1 MRNLLGFRNDLS
13 QGDVAVKDAL
23 AVGDPAALLGD
34 HLKIIDSI
42 RKLVGVPQA
51 HWEALYATAFD
62 DFATFVQRLPASES
76 HHHARPGGLLIHGL
90 EVVRESLKLR
100 RGRLIPS
107 GASAEKLMDCQ
118 DLWTYAT
125 AMAALL
131 HDLGKPV
138 TDQRISLYDTQGREL
153 GRWNPITGPFPKEAA
168 WYKVEFVRDRSY
180 PFHERIP
187 PLLAHFILPPQG
199 LQWIASDPEV
209 FQAWLA
215 TISGDDD
222 HAGVL
227 GELVHHADGLSVAGN
242 LTDSQPVMPSAR
254 RIPLSTRL
262 LTGLRYL
269 LDQGTLPLN
278 RPGAAGWY
286 RDDDV
291 WLVSKRVLDTLRDH
305 LTQDGQ
311 EGIPSRNDRLMDELQ
326 QHGLL
331 IPHGDRAIWTVKIT
345 DGNWS
350 QQLTVL
356 RFAAPTLW
364 PDPEGRP
371 TAFSGTIT
379 PVNPLQDTSPTTR
392 RDHAGPPKGKSANAY
407 EEASDTANGN
417 RETLPPHP
425 ASSDDEPSSVHS
437 STMPKHIFSLTP
449 DAEEITDLGQYF
461 LQWLK
466 GGLSSGRLPSNAI
479 NARVHT
485 LPQGLFLVSP
495 GIFKDFDRLQWA
507 KAQTRFLKLKLHQR
521 TPAGLNIWTCQ
532 VKGKHK
538 QSRLRG
544 LLLPSPEQALGLQ
557 LPPPNPYLTLQ
568 E

>member
-1 MRNLLGFRNDLS
+1 MRNPLRFQHDHTQKEVLIKDAIPVVGSPVLLG
-13 QGDVAVKDAL
+13 G
-23 AVGDPAALLGD
+23 
-34 HLKIIDSI
+34 HLQLMDSI

-51 HWEALYATAFD
+51 HWQALYATAFES
-62 DFATFVQRLPASES
+62 FASFVQQLPASEA
-76 HHHARPGGLLIHGL
+76 HHHARPGGMLIHSL

-138 TDQRISLYDTQGREL
+138 TDQRISLYDAQGRDL
-153 GRWNPITGPFPKEAA
+153 GLWNPVTGPFPKEAA
-168 WYKVEFVRDRSY
+168 WYKVEFVRDRHY
-180 PFHERIP
+180 RFHERIP

-215 TISGDDD
+215 AVSGDDD

-242 LTDSQPVMPSAR
+242 LTGRQPVMHSAR
-254 RIPLSTRL
+254 RIPLSVRL

-286 RDDDV
+286 LDDDV
-291 WLVSKRVLDTLRDH
+291 WLVSKRVLDALRDH
-305 LTQDGQ
+305 LAQEGH

-331 IPHGDRAIWTVKIT
+331 IPYGDRAIWTVKVT
-345 DGNWS
+345 DGDWS

-356 RFAAPTLW
+356 RFAVHTLW
-364 PDPEGRP
+364 PDPDGRP
-371 TAFSGTIT
+371 TVFSGTII
-379 PVNPLQDTSPTTR
+379 PMNPLPETSPPTHR
-392 RDHAGPPKGKSANAY
+392 EDVGPPRGKTANLD
-407 EEASDTANGN
+407 EEASDKSDDNC
-417 RETLPPHP
+417 ETHQSHA
-425 ASSDDEPSSVHS
+425 ASPDDEPTFLHS
-437 STMPKHIFSLTP
+437 SAIPNAVSLLP
-449 DAEEITDLGQYF
+449 ASAEEITDIGQRF
-461 LQWLK
+461 LRWLK
-466 GGLSSGRLPSNAI
+466 DGLSSGRLPSNAI

-485 LPQGLFLVSP
+485 LTQGLFLVSP
-495 GIFKDFDRLQWA
+495 GIFKDFDRQQWA
-507 KAQTRFLKLKLHQR
+507 RAQKRFLKLKLHQR
-521 TPAGLNIWTCQ
+521 TPAGINIWTCQ
-532 VKGKHK
+532 VKGERK
-538 QSRLRG
+538 QSRIRG
-544 LLLPSPEQALGLQ
+544 LLLPSPEQAIGLQ
-557 LPPPNPYLTLQ
+557 LPPPNPHLTLQ